1 MSCYELDE
9 SICSFIWLFYNN
21 LCSRVQVVQVGGA
34 QLQNQLTDITM
45 DGTDPHITAL
55 GILPNLP
62 IDTTMDGGTSQHAHQ
77 QKNLFRNP
85 RGTLPLGV
93 TTGMVAVYR
102 VLLENPGR

>member
-1 MSCYELDE
+1 
-9 SICSFIWLFYNN
+9 
-21 LCSRVQVVQVGGA
+21 
-34 QLQNQLTDITM
+34 M

-102 VLLENPGR
+102 VLLENPGRQRGGNQEATTMMTT